1 MANVPGSLRLN
12 VFQTLVRQ
20 WESLHPHNAAQ
31 VLQIEGTA
39 DPETCEFAWQTTLMD
54 LGLGRVSTDGVYYW
68 HEVWDGRPAPPLVDM
83 PLIDTGIEPYLTAAI
98 NRPFARNT
106 DLPYRPLILQ
116 KDGHY
121 FMGIVY
127 QQWVADSV
135 SIRLLLREWLL
146 RVHQPQKAKH
156 KLLPL
161 AGGSQARGPAAG
173 ASPVRLLKG
182 LTEAAVWLHRSRRLR
197 RFPAS
202 DQPSDL
208 SLAFKLHT
216 LPDGLIDRLLTYTRA
231 EGVTFND
238 LLLAVL
244 AQICHRHF
252 PAEHPEQRPD
262 LALAT
267 SVDLRPYT
275 PADLSETFGSLL
287 AYTNITCPAE
297 DMGDFRRLLFGIA
310 RQDRRI
316 KDVRALAARMML
328 MRFCERIGRHR
339 IGRELI
345 DFYRRR
351 IPIAGAVTNVN
362 LNRSWAV
369 GFHPSP
375 IMSYF
380 RVSSPGPT
388 VPFVLAAST
397 LGSRL
402 NIAMTWRPSMLKD
415 DDAAQIAMEFTETLK
430 SLARR

>member
-1 MANVPGSLRLN
+1 MAYVPGSLRLN

-20 WESLHPHNAAQ
+20 WETLHPHNAAQ
-31 VLQIEGTA
+31 MLQIEGTA
-39 DPETCEFAWQTTLMD
+39 DPELCEFAWQSSLMD
-54 LGLGRVSTDGVYYW
+54 LGLGRVSTDGIYYW
-68 HEVWDGRPAPPLVDM
+68 HEVWDGRPAAPLVEM
-83 PLIDTGIEPYLTAAI
+83 PASDTSIEQYLAAGL
-98 NRPFARNT
+98 NRGFSRSA

-121 FMGIVY
+121 FIGIVY

-135 SIRLLLREWLL
+135 SIRLLLREWFL
-146 RVHQPQKAKH
+146 RIHQPQKAKH

-161 AGGSQARGPAAG
+161 AGGSRARGPAAG

-182 LTEAAVWLHRSRRLR
+182 LCEAAVWFRRSRRLR
-197 RFPAS
+197 RFPAAA
-202 DQPSDL
+202 QAGDL
-208 SLAFKLHT
+208 TLAFKLHT
-216 LPDGLIDRLLTYTRA
+216 LPDGLIDQLLAYARA

-244 AQICHRHF
+244 APICHRQF
-252 PAEHPEQRPD
+252 PAAHPQRRPD

-267 SVDLRPYT
+267 SVDLRPYM

-287 AYTNITCPAE
+287 AYTNVTCPAE
-297 DMGDFRRLLFGIA
+297 EMGDFRRLLLGVA
-310 RQDRRI
+310 RQNRRI
-316 KDVRALAARMML
+316 KDVRALASRMML

-375 IMSYF
+375 ILSYF

-402 NIAMTWRPSMLKD
+402 NIAMTWRPSTLKD
-415 DDAAQIAMEFTETLK
+415 DHAAQIAMEFTDALM
-430 SLARR
+430 SLAKG